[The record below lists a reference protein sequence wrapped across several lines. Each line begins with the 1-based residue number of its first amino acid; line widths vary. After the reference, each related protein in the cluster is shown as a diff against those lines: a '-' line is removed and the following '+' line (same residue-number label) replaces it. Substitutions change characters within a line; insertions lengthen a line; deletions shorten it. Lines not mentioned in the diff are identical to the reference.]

1 MNLPARLRGARF
13 GLRALTQKKGGDVA
27 LLCGEHEPAAGN
39 EIENLWIA
47 SDLHDHGTETGTGH
61 SIDARTQGIGRIGR
75 AQQKKS
81 RRIDSQFCKP
91 GWCKCAMFE
100 RGEILDDPEHPLH
113 PAHALCGTGSK
124 ARRGRVTGED
134 LMQCAAREPAVQ
146 NRIGVRM
153 AERTTRET
161 PAFAQNRVE
170 ELACFFQFL
179 GYFGHQM
186 FTICSS
192 MQKHTEQSQSVHQA
206 IAYIAISGPYAT
218 RRGSRR
224 PPGILRRSTSPSEA
238 RSGRTPPNGIARRTD
253 ARSCHWRRSPS

>member
-1 MNLPARLRGARF
+1 MPGLSLPVANKRRVEARHSPAVCRHGGAAANLPARLRGARF

-81 RRIDSQFCKP
+81 RRIDSQFRKP

-153 AERTTRET
+153 AERTTRGT
-161 PAFAQNRVE
+161 PAFAQNGVE

-179 GYFGHQM
+179 GYFGH
-186 FTICSS
+186 
-192 MQKHTEQSQSVHQA
+192 
-206 IAYIAISGPYAT
+206 
-218 RRGSRR
+218 
-224 PPGILRRSTSPSEA
+224 
-238 RSGRTPPNGIARRTD
+238 
-253 ARSCHWRRSPS
+253 